1 MEEGWNSIK
10 GLFSMHPTVS
20 KALLLILLIA
30 SPWILVQ
37 GWIFV
42 GAQDES
48 ISSMES
54 CPEGSAN
61 CAHLGGNANYRMD
74 ASTTILDRSM
84 EEIRS
89 ELTDYITE
97 YDCEILVEDASDSV
111 YYVHFVEHTPFWQFP
126 DDVLVS
132 IEQIDEGTVEIELHS
147 QSRLGLGDMGVNPE
161 RLERIYNQLAD

>member
-1 MEEGWNSIK
+1 
-10 GLFSMHPTVS
+10 MHPTVS

-84 EEIRS
+84 EDIRS

>member
-1 MEEGWNSIK
+1 MEDGWNSIK

-84 EEIRS
+84 EDIRS

>member
-1 MEEGWNSIK
+1 
-10 GLFSMHPTVS
+10 MHPIAS
-20 KALLLILLIA
+20 KALLLVLLIA

-48 ISSMES
+48 ISSMEA

-61 CAHLGGNANYRMD
+61 CAHLGGNADYRMD
-74 ASTTILDRSM
+74 VRSTIIDRTM
-84 EEIRS
+84 EDIRS
-89 ELTDYITE
+89 DLSDYMTE
-97 YDCEILVEDASDSV
+97 YDCEILVEDASDSL
-111 YYVHFVEHTPFWQFP
+111 YFVHFVERTPFWLFP

-132 IEQIDEGTVEIELHS
+132 IEQIDEDTVNIELHS

-161 RLERIYNQLAD
+161 RLQRIYDQLVG

>member
-1 MEEGWNSIK
+1 
-10 GLFSMHPTVS
+10 MHPTVS

-30 SPWILVQ
+30 SPWIFVQ